1 MYIIYFFA
9 ALAFIIT
16 VILTYID
23 DVFDFSDPDFYSFT
37 TLITMVGAFVGFLV
51 SVVWSS
57 CTFDKPEN
65 VIHKTENYEIIC
77 LQDNKTITGDFFLGC
92 GSIDGHMAY
101 TFYYKDEKND
111 IRGEELPYDYVVL
124 QYTKDKPKYEISYD
138 LCKESPYRIIYNGS
152 KLNKQYR
159 IYIPEGTILQNYS
172 LDAN

>member
-9 ALAFIIT
+9 VLAFLII
-16 VILTYID
+16 VGFMIKND
-23 DVFDFSDPDFYSFT
+23 AVDFSEPDTYGIPIFA
-37 TLITMVGAFVGFLV
+37 TLIAGFIGLLV
-51 SVVWSS
+51 AVVWSS

-65 VIHKTENYEIIC
+65 VIHKIENYEIIC

-92 GSIDGHMAY
+92 GSVDGHMTY
-101 TFYYKDEKND
+101 TFFYKDEKND
-111 IRGEELPYDYVVL
+111 IRGIELPYDYVVL

-138 LCKESPYRIIYNGS
+138 LCKYSPFRIIYNGA

-172 LDAN
+172 LDAK